1 MKKVILLLLVCFMAL
16 GAKLAMADTRTDSLG
31 LIAGDQIDDLD
42 SIWLFPQD
50 AANFGNV
57 ADFRIGALGADS
69 SWGGVIDKVWDDIGY
84 FAVYTGRPFNQ
95 SNGVTPNTPAADQNG
110 ILNGSFHWWQLSN
123 PANSSY
129 WGENFLSDP
138 DESLQ
143 NHYSYWPDGEVAL
156 NYWANQQGWEYNI
169 LKVAD
174 PQNLADIFWA
184 KDFSDV
190 TLGAHLNYA
199 AQNGGNPYGDNYG
212 SGTGTFNEPT
222 NTEPYTTATA
232 FNLTSQ
238 ILGLDLGITFK
249 SLGLGLGVGYSLG
262 TVNYSE
268 TYTGYYDVGSSE
280 AYNNVSIKDNNISE
294 ARLNAL
300 LKSKVSDTTTTRV
313 FLNARMDNLGFKQS
327 EVGDYDADDS
337 LTDAGD
343 VYSGT
348 STYTDTNLNLGIAVD
363 NNVADGKAH
372 VIGSLN
378 LILDSR
384 KWTQTALDNT
394 QGSSEATQVLQG
406 SGSSYTE
413 TWWDLPANIAVE
425 APLTSWLKARI
436 GASHDLFNDIQG
448 KIVQLTDP
456 SINGTAFKDT
466 TTVTEGWNLATIV
479 DMSYGLSAEFQNF
492 TLDLQINPNTF
503 QNYLSGFQPGAGVLY
518 NSNSVADFFTQA
530 DMRYAF

>member
-1 MKKVILLLLVCFMAL
+1 
-16 GAKLAMADTRTDSLG
+16 
-31 LIAGDQIDDLD
+31 
-42 SIWLFPQD
+42 
-50 AANFGNV
+50 
-57 ADFRIGALGADS
+57 
-69 SWGGVIDKVWDDIGY
+69 
-84 FAVYTGRPFNQ
+84 
-95 SNGVTPNTPAADQNG
+95 
-110 ILNGSFHWWQLSN
+110 
-123 PANSSY
+123 
-129 WGENFLSDP
+129 
-138 DESLQ
+138 
-143 NHYSYWPDGEVAL
+143 
-156 NYWANQQGWEYNI
+156 
-169 LKVAD
+169 
-174 PQNLADIFWA
+174 
-184 KDFSDV
+184 
-190 TLGAHLNYA
+190 
-199 AQNGGNPYGDNYG
+199 
-212 SGTGTFNEPT
+212 
-222 NTEPYTTATA
+222 
-232 FNLTSQ
+232 
-238 ILGLDLGITFK
+238 
-249 SLGLGLGVGYSLG
+249 
-262 TVNYSE
+262 
-268 TYTGYYDVGSSE
+268 
-280 AYNNVSIKDNNISE
+280 
-294 ARLNAL
+294 
-300 LKSKVSDTTTTRV
+300 
-313 FLNARMDNLGFKQS
+313 MDNLGFKQS